1 MSAVDGGDEP
11 QYQLAEARSTLTDL
25 RQRVGAAR
33 ERETEALREKIR
45 SSAKAGDSLADCQ
58 EYVHMATAYATVA
71 QDLVDL
77 GFVHEAEVVLGLGM
91 DWVTIAQDCLDHVA

>member
-11 QYQLAEARSTLTDL
+11 QYQLAEARSTLTGL

-33 ERETEALREKIR
+33 EGKAEALREKVR
-45 SSAKAGDSLADCQ
+45 GSAKARDSLADCQ

-77 GFVHEAEVVLGLGM
+77 GLLDEAEVVLGIGM
-91 DWVTIAQDCLDHVA
+91 DWVTIAQDCLDHIA